1 MCTQVKGPPSEFDP
15 QCGYHI
21 LYQSCYLPSLLK
33 AAQELDPY
41 ERCRGRW
48 RRLTTPS
55 PWVPSLSFSFSR
67 SRSSS
72 ESSAQQRVRRGEK
85 GSGKRVVHSGFKA
98 SLASPLLVPS
108 LLSFSP
114 PLRAHDPSHNPAVRM
129 RVFWPESHLSLTI
142 RVCNPVR
149 CFRVWP

>member
-33 AAQELDPY
+33 AAQERDPY

-114 PLRAHDPSHNPAVRM
+114 PSEHMTRLTTQPFVCGSFGRSHTYHLRYECVI
-129 RVFWPESHLSLTI
+129 L
-142 RVCNPVR
+142 
-149 CFRVWP
+149 